1 MKKLGV
7 LLIAMIVM
15 LSIFVLPV
23 SAEDGVDTRSLIVDE
38 YDHLTASEETEIID
52 KLRIAEEE
60 TDIIFIVAIYDV
72 KFIIPSGV
80 SVVEECGF
88 DINLDNIVLLI
99 IESGDYVNYY
109 EMFTW
114 GVADTVVTDSAVDS
128 ILDDNG
134 VHKNLK
140 GGDFAPGILA
150 FIDKTV
156 DSIKSYRT
164 GLIIGIIVF
173 ALVAAGVSVGSVIY
187 VYKKKLKSPSYPV
200 SDYADLN
207 LTEHTDIF
215 LGKTVTRTK
224 ISSSSSGGG
233 RSGGG
238 GGSRGRR

>member
-1 MKKLGV
+1 MKKLIG
-7 LLIAMIVM
+7 LLIAMVVI
-15 LSIFVLPV
+15 LSLFVIPV
-23 SAEDGVDTRSLIVDE
+23 SADEGMNARSLIVDE
-38 YDHLTASEETEIID
+38 YDHLTANEESEIID
-52 KLRIAEEE
+52 KLRLAEEE
-60 TDIIFIVAIYDV
+60 TDIIFIIAIFDI
-72 KFIIPSGV
+72 KHIIPSDV
-80 SVVEECGF
+80 SVIEECGF
-88 DINLDNIVLLI
+88 DINSDDIVLLI

-128 ILDDNG
+128 ILDDDD
-134 VHKNLK
+134 VKRNLK
-140 GGDFAPGILA
+140 GGDFAPGILT
-150 FIDKTV
+150 FVDKTV

-200 SDYADLN
+200 SDYADLD